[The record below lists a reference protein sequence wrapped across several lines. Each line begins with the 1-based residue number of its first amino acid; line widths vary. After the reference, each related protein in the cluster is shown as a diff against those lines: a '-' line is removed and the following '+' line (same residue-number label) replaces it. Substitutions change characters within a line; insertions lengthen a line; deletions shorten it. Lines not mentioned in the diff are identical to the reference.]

1 MKLPE
6 FIPALWL
13 AAIALSGCE
22 RDKAPPVAAPG
33 PPQVVVITVE
43 RRDVPIVREWIGSL
57 DGSAN
62 VEVRARVQGYVQQ
75 VGFREGTMVKTGD
88 LLLRIDPRPMEAALA
103 QAKAELG
110 QAVASQ
116 KKADLDEQ
124 RQAQLFSRKVNSQ
137 QDYDNA
143 VQANLAAK
151 ATVEAVRAAVQQAQL
166 NLSFAAI
173 TSPIDGIVGRTDFT
187 VGDFVAAGGTGVPIT
202 TVSTV
207 DPIKL
212 VFSVSEK
219 DYLEAAERISAM
231 LARPLDQRPAIAEL
245 IRADGKVHP
254 QKGRF
259 LAADRAVDVKT
270 GTIRISGLF
279 PNPGNLLRPGQ
290 YARVRF
296 QVEERA
302 GVVLIPQRAVQ
313 ELQGKNFVWVVDDA
327 NKVSQRSITVG
338 PRLGSDWLIEEGL
351 KPGERVV
358 VEGLQKVRQG
368 APVQPSAASP
378 ATAAAGAASAK
389 TLEE

>member
-1 MKLPE
+1 MKLPR
-6 FIPALWL
+6 FLPALGV
-13 AAIALSGCE
+13 AAIALTGCE
-22 RDKAPPVAAPG
+22 RQKAPPLAAAA
-33 PPQVVVITVE
+33 PPQVVVATVE
-43 RRDVPIVREWIGSL
+43 RRDAPIVREWIGSL

-62 VEVRARVQGYVQQ
+62 VDVRARVQGYVQEEA
-75 VGFREGTMVKTGD
+75 FKEGTRVKAGD
-88 LLLRIDPRPMEAALA
+88 LLLRIDPRPLEAALA
-103 QAKAELG
+103 QAKAELA

-116 KKADLDEQ
+116 QKAELDQQ
-124 RQAQLFSRKVNSQ
+124 RQAQLFSKKINSQ

-151 ATVEAVRAAVQQAQL
+151 ATVEAGRAAVRQADL
-166 NLSFAAI
+166 NLSFATI

-187 VGDFVAAGGTGVPIT
+187 VGDFVAAGGTGAPVT

-219 DYLEAAERISAM
+219 DYLEAGERIAAL
-231 LARPLDQRPAIAEL
+231 LAKPLDQRPATAEL

-259 LAADRAVDVKT
+259 LAADRAVDAKT
-270 GTIRISGLF
+270 GTIRISMLF

-290 YARVRF
+290 YARVRL
-296 QVEERA
+296 QVAERT

-313 ELQGKNFVWVVDDA
+313 EVQGKNFVWVVDDA
-327 NKVSQRSITVG
+327 NKVSQRGVTVG

-351 KPGERVV
+351 KPGERIV

-368 APVQPSAASP
+368 APVQPAAASP
-378 ATAAAGAASAK
+378 VTAAAGAAAAK
-389 TLEE
+389 SFQD